1 MLIGYMPGLQRCS
14 TELGCKCNRL
24 FRGKPINDTPSGL
37 NGPQE
42 ARLLDAQIDSK
53 KNSVQASN
61 AASNPA
67 VTPTYNST
75 STLNIVLN
83 GISAAPN
90 PVNFS
95 EPVKITAVFGNK
107 SSNSQI
113 NATPNNL
120 SKMTDLT
127 GMTVYADIKNAAG
140 IEVGR
145 VNLKRSS
152 GNEYAGIWDANV
164 GSGAYRTT
172 IEASGSQGTNKNFQ

>member
-1 MLIGYMPGLQRCS
+1 MAICP
-14 TELGCKCNRL
+14 GCKGAQPNWVASATDFL
-24 FRGKPINDTPSGL
+24 EGKPINDTPSGL

-120 SKMTDLT
+120 SKITDLT